1 MYIPRIPH
9 YIRDDTG
16 DKSVMARRQESDEAI
31 SLITPTPTPVPN
43 PAPVLA
49 AFPSPPSNSQSH
61 LSPPG

>member
-31 SLITPTPTPVPN
+31 SLITLT
-43 PAPVLA
+43 AY
-49 AFPSPPSNSQSH
+49 SGSQSCACSRS
-61 LSPPG
+61 LSIPSQ